1 MKTIEVIVSP
11 DGSSRVETN
20 GYSGSDCRQ
29 ASEFLEQALGSRQS
43 ERTKSEFF
51 VQADATEQQQARQRF

>member
-20 GYSGSDCRQ
+20 GFTGSDCRQ
-29 ASEFLEQALGSRQS
+29 ASEFLEHALGSRSS
-43 ERTKSEFF
+43 ERLKAEFH
-51 VQADATEQQQARQRF
+51 QADTKVQQHARQ